1 MSKEKKR
8 PKNLQRLDDYNTL
21 RRETKGFQPKKFPP
35 PEFSVKD
42 NLTYAAK
49 QGVKKAKEVG
59 KKVVDKATKGKAYGG
74 KVKKMADGGKI
85 SVKTKKEMRET
96 TSKAAKAAE
105 AKKKEQQMKKFVAR
119 KAQELKEKKR
129 KSELADKVYRDAYK
143 KYQKEE
149 NNPNSR
155 FPKADRALARFGD
168 KVGDVARK
176 IGKKFGSNR
185 VTSQDDEAQMEARK
199 DVKGFKEGGKIR
211 NSKPVP
217 MPNPKR
223 SEFKSNMPQLD
234 GEAREKAMREKLK
247 KSTPGRPRYDS
258 KKILD
263 KITGRS
269 ASRRIASGGK
279 VKKMAHGGSVGRG
292 DGCAVRG
299 KTKGRMV

>member
-74 KVKKMADGGKI
+74 KVKKMAKGGKLPMVKKDGKMVPAFAADGKGKMADGGKI
-85 SVKTKKEMRET
+85 
-96 TSKAAKAAE
+96 
-105 AKKKEQQMKKFVAR
+105 Q
-119 KAQELKEKKR
+119 
-129 KSELADKVYRDAYK
+129 
-143 KYQKEE
+143 
-149 NNPNSR
+149 
-155 FPKADRALARFGD
+155 
-168 KVGDVARK
+168 
-176 IGKKFGSNR
+176 
-185 VTSQDDEAQMEARK
+185 
-199 DVKGFKEGGKIR
+199 

-247 KSTPGRPRYDS
+247 KSTPKRPRYDS